1 MPERTKK
8 VLVEVKY
15 RDLADLIHILQDEAM
30 AYHNLGDYE
39 ELTLDQ
45 FTEWLLSMKGSV
57 SIAQKPLT
65 EILSDADLATI
76 SPYFEQKRKH
86 FCVGDF
92 VKVGADY
99 A

>member
-1 MPERTKK
+1 MSARAKK

-15 RDLADLIHILQDEAM
+15 RDLADLVFILQDEAM

-57 SIAQKPLT
+57 QLT
-65 EILSDADLATI
+65 ESL
-76 SPYFEQKRKH
+76 PVK
-86 FCVGDF
+86 GD
-92 VKVGADY
+92 
-99 A
+99 